1 MEFRHVWVTRRMVR
15 KGLACARSFHLC
27 ALEFWVLVLVGAA
40 VGYWHRGS
48 HNGSCWV
55 FRRIFEVMIS
65 SDMVDSKLQ
74 PVSKAM
80 YMFKSSNSKMQS
92 IEEKWVDM

>member
-1 MEFRHVWVTRRMVR
+1 
-15 KGLACARSFHLC
+15 
-27 ALEFWVLVLVGAA
+27 
-40 VGYWHRGS
+40 
-48 HNGSCWV
+48 
-55 FRRIFEVMIS
+55 MIS